1 MPDMQGKTVV
11 VTGGNSGIGVE
22 TAEAL
27 AQMGA
32 RVIVT
37 ARNADKGRA
46 AVAGI
51 VQRLGG
57 DAQVQL
63 VVFDLA
69 DLSSVRRGAEEILEQ
84 APRLDVL
91 VNNAGL
97 VLSER
102 HETVDGF
109 EATLA
114 TNHLGPFLLTN
125 LLLDR
130 IKASSP
136 ARIVNVASTA
146 HNTARKGMPFDDLQS
161 TKRYRGMRVYG
172 ESKLANIL
180 FTSELA
186 RRLEGTGVTAN
197 SLHPGTVR
205 TGYGADGDARGFP
218 GLRDQARA
226 SFLPVAGQGSAHV
239 DLSRLVIGG
248 RGGHGELLRQV
259 QGAQAPPLG
268 RGPRGGATPMAG
280 ERGARRLGHPRKGLS
295 RACPRHGCRQGHRPG
310 HGGSARCTG
319 ARGGGDG
326 AGPGAARGVTGRA
339 GAPTRCRATT
349 PRCARRWRKRGSSTR
364 SSITQP

>member
-109 EATLA
+109 EATFA

-130 IKASSP
+130 IKASTP

-146 HNTARKGMPFDDLQS
+146 HSAARKGIPFDDLQS
-161 TKRYRGMRVYG
+161 TKRYARDARLRRVEARQHPLHLG
-172 ESKLANIL
+172 AGP
-180 FTSELA
+180 TA
-186 RRLEGTGVTAN
+186 RRQWR
-197 SLHPGTVR
+197 H
-205 TGYGADGDARGFP
+205 
-218 GLRDQARA
+218 
-226 SFLPVAGQGSAHV
+226 
-239 DLSRLVIGG
+239 
-248 RGGHGELLRQV
+248 RQL
-259 QGAQAPPLG
+259 AA
-268 RGPRGGATPMAG
+268 
-280 ERGARRLGHPRKGLS
+280 
-295 RACPRHGCRQGHRPG
+295 PG
-310 HGGSARCTG
+310 HGAHGLR
-319 ARGGGDG
+319 RG
-326 AGPGAARGVTGRA
+326 R
-339 GAPTRCRATT
+339 
-349 PRCARRWRKRGSSTR
+349 
-364 SSITQP
+364 